1 MIVNRLISRILGG
14 ILIVIG
20 LILIANPE
28 LVSSK
33 PVPADIFEAIE
44 RRIWWGLIVGFGVL
58 FLFHHQLRPWLQT
71 LAATL
76 SALVVG
82 LLVARL
88 LGIILDG
95 SVAKQW
101 LYVGIELVILAP
113 LLWWYLRLRK
123 CQSN

>member
-58 FLFHHQLRPWLQT
+58 FLFHHQLRLWLQT
-71 LAATL
+71 LAASL
-76 SALVVG
+76 SALVFG

-95 SVAKQW
+95 SVLKQW

-113 LLWWYLRLRK
+113 LLWWYLRLRR
-123 CQSN
+123 QS

>member
-1 MIVNRLISRILGG
+1 MIVNRLISRMIGG
-14 ILIVIG
+14 ILILAG

-33 PVPADIFEAIE
+33 PVPTDIFEAIE

-58 FLFHHQLRPWLQT
+58 LLFHHQLRPWLQT

-95 SVAKQW
+95 SVLKQW
-101 LYVGIELVILAP
+101 LYVVIELVILAP
-113 LLWWYLRLRK
+113 LLWWYFRLRR
-123 CQSN
+123 QP